1 MAVRIEWDN
10 TADTV
15 TFLVPEGQNGVADFT
30 KQFRR
35 PSQPA
40 APDSASV
47 RTSLSRRDIAG
58 TDDHGA

>member
-1 MAVRIEWDN
+1 MAVRIEWDA

-15 TFLVPEGQNGVADFT
+15 AFLVPEGQNGVADFT
-30 KQFRR
+30 KQFRQ

-47 RTSLSRRDIAG
+47 RTSLSRRTLQG
-58 TDDHGA
+58 